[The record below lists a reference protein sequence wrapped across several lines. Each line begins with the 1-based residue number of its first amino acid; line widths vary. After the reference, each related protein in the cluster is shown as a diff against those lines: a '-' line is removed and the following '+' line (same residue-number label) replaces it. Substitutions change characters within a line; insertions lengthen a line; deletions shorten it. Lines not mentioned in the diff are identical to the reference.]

1 MVTEKIAELAGIV
14 DSVQEDGADGL
25 MNLLEDAKSLL
36 KNSGLLKSAQMIYIP
51 CLLYSYRLLL
61 LPYRL

>member
-36 KNSGLLKSAQMIYIP
+36 KNSGLLKATQMIYIP